1 MACAASLAVQS
12 VIRKENLLENNLKQG
27 AYLLSL
33 LKSRLLSP
41 NSPAAPHVF
50 DIRGGGL
57 WFGIEFVV
65 PAEKF
70 ATQKFAMVVQARCLD
85 NGLIIMGLTGGAAV
99 DGKSGD
105 HCMLS
110 PAYNVTR
117 EEVCNFNLLCYL
129 AEVGMYDQIEKIVD
143 IFVQSV
149 EDVVKESGL

>member
-27 AYLLSL
+27 SHLLSL
-33 LKSRLLSP
+33 LKSRLFSP
-41 NSPAAPHVF
+41 NSPAAPYVF

-57 WFGIEFVV
+57 WYCIEFAV

-70 ATQKFAMVVQARCLD
+70 TTQKFAMVVQARCLT
-85 NGLIIMGLTGGAAV
+85 NGLVIMGFTGGSTI

-110 PAYNVTR
+110 PAYNVTQ
-117 EEVCNFNLLCYL
+117 EEVSNSLSIICVFLSL
-129 AEVGMYDQIEKIVD
+129 
-143 IFVQSV
+143 
-149 EDVVKESGL
+149 